1 MASITVA
8 QAEFTRYVQ
17 SAFKVKSSGKIVW
30 IDPIMVNAEHIGNDK
45 ADIILVTHEHGDHFS
60 VDAINAASKPGTQ
73 LVCPNSGI
81 VNRLRGSVTA
91 NVHVM
96 KEGDSLDVAGVN
108 VKAVAGYNDFH
119 PRNQGANSFNVGYVF
134 TLGGALMLHTGDTGL
149 VDEFGH
155 VGRLNVAMLPIGGT
169 YTMDEAEAAKAVTQL
184 LKPRFAIPMHYGFA
198 TGGDPAK
205 FKQLVGNAAQV
216 EIADAVLPGRP
227 RR

>member
-17 SAFKVKSSGKIVW
+17 STFKIKSSGKIVW
-30 IDPIMVNAEHIGNDK
+30 IDPIMVNAEQIGNDK
-45 ADIILVTHEHGDHFS
+45 ADIILVTHEHGDHFN
-60 VDAINAASKPGTQ
+60 VDAINAVSKPGTQ

-81 VNRLRGSVTA
+81 VNKLQGSVTA
-91 NVHVM
+91 NVQVM
-96 KEGDSLDVAGVN
+96 KEGDSIDLAGVS
-108 VKAVAGYNDFH
+108 VKAVAGYNDIH

-134 TLGGALMLHTGDTGL
+134 TLGGALLLHTGDTGL
-149 VDEFGH
+149 VDELGH
-155 VGRLNVAMLPIGGT
+155 VGPLDVAMLPIGGT

-205 FKQLVGNAAQV
+205 FKQLVGDAAQV
-216 EIADAVLPGRP
+216 EVADAILSRG
-227 RR
+227 